1 MKTNYLLTVLSEDRK
16 GLVSIIT
23 NMLNRKGIVIESIS
37 AGRTD
42 IHTQVLITM
51 EVIATTT
58 EINNISAR
66 IGNIIEVYQ
75 VNLAKFQDAPYQK
88 VALYKLKKEGFNS
101 EAYIKLQKYG
111 ASMIGYYHN
120 EIIIQKTGR
129 DEDITMLYNELEGPY
144 LTSFSKSAAIA
155 LNPFGEDESSV
166 IRVAA

>member
-23 NMLNRKGIVIESIS
+23 NMLNRKGIEIESIS

-42 IHTQVLITM
+42 IHSQVLITM
-51 EVIATTT
+51 EVIATPA
-58 EINNISAR
+58 EIKNTSVR
-66 IGNIIEVYQ
+66 IGNIIEVCR
-75 VNLAKFQDAPYQK
+75 VSLSKFQDARYQK
-88 VALYKLKKEGFNS
+88 VALYNLKKEGFNS
-101 EAYIKLQKYG
+101 ETYTKLQKYG
-111 ASMIGYYHN
+111 ASMVGYYRN

-144 LTSFSKSAAIA
+144 LTNFSKSAAIV
-155 LNPFGEDESSV
+155 LNPFDQDESSV